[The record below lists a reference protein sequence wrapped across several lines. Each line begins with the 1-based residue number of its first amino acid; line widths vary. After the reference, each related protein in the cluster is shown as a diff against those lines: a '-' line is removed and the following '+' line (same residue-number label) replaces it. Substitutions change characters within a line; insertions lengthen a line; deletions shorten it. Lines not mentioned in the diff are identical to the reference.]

1 MFEYNNSLRIME
13 VNVSMSYLNDEK
25 FQVLNESGNKLTIDM
40 YEKDKKE
47 NLSPM
52 ELLLSAVTTCAAV
65 EIVSM
70 IKKRRRDF
78 RDLKAESSGIRAE
91 THPMYYKKINIKYII
106 YSKDLQDSEA
116 DRFIILAL
124 TKYCSVGS
132 SIRKDTE
139 VAHSFEIIRH

>member
-1 MFEYNNSLRIME
+1 MLEYNNSLRIME

-106 YSKDLQDSEA
+106 YSKDLQNSEA
-116 DRFIILAL
+116 DRFISLAL

-139 VAHSFEIIRH
+139 VIHSFDIIRS

>member
-1 MFEYNNSLRIME
+1 ME

-91 THPMYYKKINIKYII
+91 KHPMYYKKINIKYII

-116 DRFIILAL
+116 DRFISLAL

-132 SIRKDTE
+132 SIRIDTE
-139 VAHSFEIIRH
+139 VVHSFEIIR

>member
-106 YSKDLQDSEA
+106 YSKDLQNSEA
-116 DRFIILAL
+116 DRFISLAL

-132 SIRKDTE
+132 SIRIDTE
-139 VAHSFEIIRH
+139 VIHSFEIIR

>member
-1 MFEYNNSLRIME
+1 MFEYNNSLLIME

-25 FQVLNESGNKLTIDM
+25 FRVLNASGNKLTIDM
-40 YEKDKKE
+40 YERDKKE

-116 DRFIILAL
+116 DRFISLAL

-132 SIRKDTE
+132 SIRIDTE
-139 VAHSFEIIRH
+139 VVHSFEIIR

>member
-1 MFEYNNSLRIME
+1 MLEYNNSLRIME

-116 DRFIILAL
+116 DRFISLAL

-139 VAHSFEIIRH
+139 VVHSFEIIR

>member
-1 MFEYNNSLRIME
+1 ME
-13 VNVSMSYLNDEK
+13 VKVSMSYLDAEK
-25 FQVLNESGNKLTIDM
+25 YSVKNISGNELVVDM
-40 YEKDKKE
+40 YEKGKKE

-65 EIVSM
+65 EVVSM

-78 RDLKAESSGIRAE
+78 KDIKAETSGVRAD
-91 THPMYYKKINIKYII
+91 THPMYYKKINVKYII
-106 YSKDLQDSEA
+106 YSKDLKDNEA
-116 DRFIILAL
+116 DRFINLAL

-139 VAHSFEIIRH
+139 VKHFFEIIR

>member
-1 MFEYNNSLRIME
+1 ME
-13 VNVSMSYLNDEK
+13 VKVSMSYLDDEK
-25 FQVLNESGNKLTIDM
+25 YSLKNISGNELVVDM
-40 YEKDKKE
+40 YEKGKKE

-65 EIVSM
+65 EVVSM

-78 RDLKAESSGIRAE
+78 KDIKAETSGVRAD
-91 THPMYYKKINIKYII
+91 THPMYYKKINVKYII
-106 YSKDLQDSEA
+106 YSKDLKDNEA
-116 DRFIILAL
+116 DRFINLAL

-139 VAHSFEIIRH
+139 VKHFFEIIR

>member
-1 MFEYNNSLRIME
+1 ME

-78 RDLKAESSGIRAE
+78 RDLKAESSGIRSD

-106 YSKDLQDSEA
+106 YSKDLQNSEA
-116 DRFIILAL
+116 DRFISLAL

-139 VAHSFEIIRH
+139 VVHSFEIIR

>member
-1 MFEYNNSLRIME
+1 ME
-13 VNVSMSYLNDEK
+13 VKVSMSYLDDEK
-25 FQVLNESGNKLTIDM
+25 YSVKNTSGNELVVDM
-40 YEKDKKE
+40 YEKGKKE

-65 EIVSM
+65 EVVSM

-78 RDLKAESSGIRAE
+78 KDIKAETSGVRAE
-91 THPMYYKKINIKYII
+91 THPMYYKKINVKYII
-106 YSKDLQDSEA
+106 YSNDLKDNEA
-116 DRFIILAL
+116 DRFISLAL

-139 VAHSFEIIRH
+139 VKHSFEIVR

>member
-1 MFEYNNSLRIME
+1 ME
-13 VNVSMSYLNDEK
+13 VKVSMSYLDDEK
-25 FQVLNESGNKLTIDM
+25 YSVKNISGNELVVDM
-40 YEKDKKE
+40 YEKGKKE

-65 EIVSM
+65 EVVSM

-78 RDLKAESSGIRAE
+78 KDIKAETSGVRSD
-91 THPMYYKKINIKYII
+91 THPMYYKKINVKYII
-106 YSKDLQDSEA
+106 YSKDLKDNEA
-116 DRFIILAL
+116 DRFINLAL

-139 VAHSFEIIRH
+139 VKHFFEIIR

>member
-1 MFEYNNSLRIME
+1 ME
-13 VNVSMSYLNDEK
+13 VKVSMSYLDDEK
-25 FQVLNESGNKLTIDM
+25 YSVKNISGNELVVDM
-40 YEKDKKE
+40 YEKGKKE

-65 EIVSM
+65 EVVSM

-78 RDLKAESSGIRAE
+78 KDIKAETSGVRAD
-91 THPMYYKKINIKYII
+91 THPMYYKNITVKYII
-106 YSKDLQDSEA
+106 YSKDLKDNEA
-116 DRFIILAL
+116 DRFINLAL

-139 VAHSFEIIRH
+139 VKHFFEIIR

>member
-1 MFEYNNSLRIME
+1 ME
-13 VNVSMSYLNDEK
+13 VKVSMSYLDDEK
-25 FQVLNESGNKLTIDM
+25 YSVKNISGNELVVDM
-40 YEKDKKE
+40 YEKGKKE

-65 EIVSM
+65 EVVSM

-78 RDLKAESSGIRAE
+78 KDIKAETSGVRAE
-91 THPMYYKKINIKYII
+91 THPMYYKEISVKYII
-106 YSKDLQDSEA
+106 YSNDLKDNEA
-116 DRFIILAL
+116 DRFISLAL

-139 VAHSFEIIRH
+139 VKHSFEIVR

>member
-1 MFEYNNSLRIME
+1 ME
-13 VNVSMSYLNDEK
+13 VKVSMSYLDDEK
-25 FQVLNESGNKLTIDM
+25 YSVKNISGNELVVDM
-40 YEKDKKE
+40 YEKGKKE

-65 EIVSM
+65 EVVSM

-78 RDLKAESSGIRAE
+78 KDIKAETSGVRAE
-91 THPMYYKKINIKYII
+91 THPMYYKKISVKYII
-106 YSKDLQDSEA
+106 YSNDLKDNEA
-116 DRFIILAL
+116 DRFISLAL

-139 VAHSFEIIRH
+139 VKHSFEIVR

>member
-52 ELLLSAVTTCAAV
+52 
-65 EIVSM
+65 
-70 IKKRRRDF
+70 
-78 RDLKAESSGIRAE
+78 
-91 THPMYYKKINIKYII
+91 
-106 YSKDLQDSEA
+106 
-116 DRFIILAL
+116 
-124 TKYCSVGS
+124 
-132 SIRKDTE
+132 
-139 VAHSFEIIRH
+139 

>member
-1 MFEYNNSLRIME
+1 
-13 VNVSMSYLNDEK
+13 MSYLDDEK
-25 FQVLNESGNKLTIDM
+25 YSVKNTSGNELVVDM
-40 YEKDKKE
+40 YEKGKKE

-65 EIVSM
+65 EVVSM

-78 RDLKAESSGIRAE
+78 KDIKAETSGVRAE
-91 THPMYYKKINIKYII
+91 THPMYYKKISVKYII
-106 YSKDLQDSEA
+106 YSNDLKDNEA
-116 DRFIILAL
+116 DRFISLAL

-139 VAHSFEIIRH
+139 VKHSFEIVR

>member
-106 YSKDLQDSEA
+106 FSKDLKDSEA
-116 DRFIILAL
+116 DRFISLAL

-132 SIRKDTE
+132 SIRIDTE
-139 VAHSFEIIRH
+139 VVHSFEIIR

>member
-1 MFEYNNSLRIME
+1 ME
-13 VNVSMSYLNDEK
+13 VKVSMSYLDDEK
-25 FQVLNESGNKLTIDM
+25 YSVKNTSGNELVVDM
-40 YEKDKKE
+40 YEKGKKE

-65 EIVSM
+65 EVVSM

-78 RDLKAESSGIRAE
+78 KDIKAETSGVRAE
-91 THPMYYKKINIKYII
+91 THPMYYKEISVKYII
-106 YSKDLQDSEA
+106 YSNDLKDNEA
-116 DRFIILAL
+116 DRFISLAL

-139 VAHSFEIIRH
+139 VKHSFEIVR

>member
-116 DRFIILAL
+116 DRFISLAL

-132 SIRKDTE
+132 SIRMDTE
-139 VAHSFEIIRH
+139 VIHSFEISR